1 MKKLLAIILALA
13 TILSFAACGTKV
25 ETDANTTEEATT
37 AAPAV
42 QLEGTLEEI
51 ANKITENATTIE
63 MMLNIPQTVDFSD
76 ADAAR
81 YNLGIVAEST
91 LNPVDKI
98 ESAVYV
104 DPAISSI
111 PFSIVVID
119 VKDGV
124 DVEAFKNEYLE
135 SLDLRKWYCVSA
147 EKAVVANCGNTI
159 LMVMST
165 QAIAD
170 DVYNAFNIVASGNAS
185 PALTKAGEVNEMPPV
200 DGGEADMNAPAAMP
214 GEDEGI
220 ILG

>member
-1 MKKLLAIILALA
+1 MKKILAIALALV
-13 TILSFAACGTKV
+13 TILSLASCAAK
-25 ETDANTTEEATT
+25 ETPETSEETT

-51 ANKITENATTIE
+51 ANKVIENATAIE
-63 MMLNIPQTVDFSD
+63 MMLMDPITVDFSD
-76 ADAAR
+76 VDAAR
-81 YNLGIVAEST
+81 YNLGISAEST
-91 LNPVDKI
+91 ANPMEKI
-98 ESAVYV
+98 DSAVYV

-111 PFSIVVID
+111 PFSVVVID

-147 EKAVVANCGNTI
+147 EKAVVANCGDTI

-165 QAIAD
+165 VAIAD
-170 DVYNAFNIVASGNAS
+170 DVYNAFNIVASGSAS
-185 PALTKAGEVNEMPPV
+185 PALTRAGEVAEEPPV
-200 DGGEADMNAPAAMP
+200 DGDVAIDEPAAMP